1 MNTKNNLHNALNKAF
16 ENHVEP
22 LNEAQWT
29 RLEGAIIQK
38 KKRRFFPF
46 FLLFLAISF
55 TAGITYFL
63 TLNYGLTTT
72 QTGLVH
78 SRIDK
83 NNSTKSN
90 LNNTSA
96 IIENNLPNSEN
107 SDLSFTNA
115 STFIDKKGNISPSK
129 SLKYNKKDS
138 PQKKD
143 ESFNTPYSSEIPI
156 ENIDDKPVKKD
167 KFEEPVVL
175 ETNSKIEKV
184 EILKENDTV
193 YSSPKINPDNN
204 GNIKPASK
212 FAFSFS
218 GGYSKFNVKVSS
230 IENGEMLHKDTRK
243 IFEASNKDL
252 KTEFFSLGMDW
263 NILPR
268 FRVGFNTG
276 IQYLR
281 TATPVNV
288 TYLLTEVPFWNN
300 QRTEIEGYLTKDSS
314 DALRFNATSTNYTT
328 FLSVP
333 VRFYYTIPLNKR
345 NEILIAT
352 GANLSLLASAKG
364 KSLVINN
371 EPGVKPLDKSM
382 YRQFNAGFISG
393 LQYNTKLKDSWWIG
407 VESLWQTNPMKYK
420 TGDGSIKNKMQG
432 YSFNAVIKYKI

>member
-83 NNSTKSN
+83 NNNTQSN
-90 LNNTSA
+90 LDYTNA

-107 SDLSFTNA
+107 SDLSIVKTHSIA
-115 STFIDKKGNISPSK
+115 K
-129 SLKYNKKDS
+129 SGILKTTIKPAKS
-138 PQKKD
+138 GKSFMPAEKD
-143 ESFNTPYSSEIPI
+143 ESNELAYETETTKVYG
-156 ENIDDKPVKKD
+156 DDKPAKKD
-167 KFEEPVVL
+167 KFEELLVA
-175 ETNSKIEKV
+175 EIKIDIEKV
-184 EILKENDTV
+184 EILKEKDTL
-193 YSSPKINPDNN
+193 YPSLTTHLDDNK
-204 GNIKPASK
+204 NIKPAPK

-218 GGYSKFNVKVSS
+218 GGYSKLNVKVSN
-230 IENGEMLHKDTRK
+230 IENAEKLHKDTRQ
-243 IFEASNKDL
+243 IFEASNQNL
-252 KTEFFSLGMDW
+252 KTDFYSLGMDW
-263 NILPR
+263 DILPKYR
-268 FRVGFNTG
+268 IGFNTG

-281 TATPVNV
+281 TAAPINMN
-288 TYLLTEVPFWNN
+288 YLLTEVPFWDNK
-300 QRTEIEGYLTKDSS
+300 RTQIEGYLTKDSS
-314 DALRFNATSTNYTT
+314 DALRFNTTSTNYNTYI
-328 FLSVP
+328 SVP
-333 VRFYYTIPLNKR
+333 VRFYYAIPLNSK

-364 KSLVINN
+364 KSIVINN